1 MEKQNK
7 AQKQSLFQLLLLL
20 FDYRRKQK
28 GIPTSLLERIAAC
41 QTLEQLKTLL
51 LSKEVELDEQLMAAF
66 DKRIAE
72 LEQQTGKS
80 FLF

>member
-7 AQKQSLFQLLLLL
+7 AQKQSLFQVLLEA
-20 FDYRRKQK
+20 FDYRRKPK
-28 GIPTSLLERIAAC
+28 PVPVSLQERISEC
-41 QTLEQLKTLL
+41 LTLEQLKALL
-51 LSKEVELDEQLMAAF
+51 LSKEMVLDEQLMAAF

-72 LEQQTGKS
+72 LEEQTGKS